1 MKTLYKKNF
10 LLLFLPILFVLIGIS
25 YAKPAKAP
33 LPKSIVLGANPVGT
47 LFYAMGV
54 GFSKVIS
61 SHTPMKVDI
70 FPQGATVWWPMFETN
85 EVHFGINVPD
95 DAIAAYLG
103 TEIYKDPTKGKGY
116 KIRTI
121 MLGTPI
127 QVVFFVPGDSDIKRI
142 PEVKG
147 KRVPVEYGAFFTSTL
162 SCRALL
168 ANAGLTP
175 ADVKGLSVPS
185 VEAGIKAIIEGRAD
199 CALMAVGGAV
209 VEELKA
215 AKGARGITIDPSPDA
230 VRRMQK
236 VFAGYYPIKIAPGPA
251 GITEEIWGLG
261 KDITLWAYEKLGE
274 DVVYEITKAIWEN
287 YKELGPIH
295 PRLKLWTPDRFASTR
310 AIIPYHSGAIK
321 LYKEKGVWT
330 NELEEHQT
338 KLLTIKR

>member
-1 MKTLYKKNF
+1 MAAYVKPAPAALPKTL
-10 LLLFLPILFVLIGIS
+10 
-25 YAKPAKAP
+25 
-33 LPKSIVLGANPVGT
+33 VLGANPIGT

-54 GFSKVIS
+54 GFSKVVS
-61 SHTPMKVDI
+61 DHTQMKVDL
-70 FPQGATVWWPMFETN
+70 FPQGATVWWPMFETG

-95 DAIAAYLG
+95 DVIAAYLG
-103 TEIYKDPTKGKGY
+103 TEIYKEPTKGKGY
-116 KIRTI
+116 PIRTI

-142 PEVKG
+142 TDIKG
-147 KRVPVEYGAFFTSTL
+147 KRIPTEYGAFFTSTL

-168 ANAGLTP
+168 ANAGLTF

-199 CALMAVGGAV
+199 CALMAVGGAI

-215 AKGARGITIDPSPDA
+215 AKGARGISIDSSPDA
-230 VRRMQK
+230 VKRMQK
-236 VFAGYYPIKIAPGPA
+236 VFAGYYAIKVSPGPP

-261 KDITLWAYEKLGE
+261 KDITLWAYEKLRE
-274 DVVYEITKAIWEN
+274 DIVYEITKAIWEN

-310 AIIPYHSGAIK
+310 AIIPFHTGAIK

-330 NELEEHQT
+330 KELEEHQT
-338 KLLTIKR
+338 KLLTIKK